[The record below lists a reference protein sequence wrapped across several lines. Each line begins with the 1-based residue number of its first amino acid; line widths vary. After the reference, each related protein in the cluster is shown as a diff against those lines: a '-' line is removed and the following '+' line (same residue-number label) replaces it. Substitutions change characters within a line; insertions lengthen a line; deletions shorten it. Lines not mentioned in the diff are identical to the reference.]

1 MRPTSL
7 PGRTFHTF
15 VMHHTPL
22 DMLMFGGIPVTNNRS
37 VPRGTKET
45 KCPLAHLKAKYY
57 ETEIERN
64 IRPDEWLA

>member
-1 MRPTSL
+1 
-7 PGRTFHTF
+7 
-15 VMHHTPL
+15 
-22 DMLMFGGIPVTNNRS
+22 